1 MQISMTKCKKKLATL
16 WFLGAAVPF
25 LIIFFQTI
33 MGHYDNQSEVAW
45 NWFLPT
51 IFPTLSL
58 IIGVLVIEASSKGM
72 EEKTVNRFLFIL
84 SFSLSLFYLLTVTST
99 ILLSPI
105 ASADPFK
112 LMGESHF
119 WLGPFQG
126 LVSASLGAFFVKKE
140 PE

>member
-1 MQISMTKCKKKLATL
+1 MQISMTKCKKKLAIL
-16 WFLGAAVPF
+16 WFTGAAIPF

-33 MGHYDNQSEVAW
+33 IGHYEEHSKDAW

-58 IIGVLVIEASSKGM
+58 IIGVLVIDLSGKSLETN
-72 EEKTVNRFLFIL
+72 TVNKFLFIL
-84 SFSLSLFYLLTVTST
+84 SFSLSLFYLLLVTST

-105 ASADPFK
+105 ASPNPLK

-140 PE
+140 KG

>member
-1 MQISMTKCKKKLATL
+1 MAKCKKKLATL
-16 WFLGAAVPF
+16 WFIGAAIPF

-33 MGHYDNQSEVAW
+33 IGHYEDQTKDAW

-58 IIGVLVIEASSKGM
+58 IIGVLVIDATNRGLET
-72 EEKTVNRFLFIL
+72 KTVNKFLFTL
-84 SFSLSLFYLLTVTST
+84 SFSLSLFYLILVTST

-105 ASADPFK
+105 ASADPLK
-112 LMGESHF
+112 LMGDSHF

-126 LVSASLGAFFVKKE
+126 LVSASLGAFFVKNGSKRK
-140 PE
+140 